1 MIASEN
7 PPGFVA
13 RTGAHD
19 QGLGAMKDFVPWA
32 ADPISDR
39 SVAAVETI
47 ERAVT
52 VDLIATFEPQLR
64 CCAKTDSIVSLLADS
79 NYAPY
84 GHHLG
89 SGRPRQSDGSVAA
102 VRHDDV
108 AGALSISEQ
117 VGL

>member
-7 PPGFVA
+7 PPGFVP

-19 QGLGAMKDFVPWA
+19 QGLGAVKDFVPWA

-64 CCAKTDSIVSLLADS
+64 CCAKTDSIVSLLADRFEPS
-79 NYAPY
+79 VPRSR
-84 GHHLG
+84 
-89 SGRPRQSDGSVAA
+89 SGDFRFPKVERV
-102 VRHDDV
+102 
-108 AGALSISEQ
+108 
-117 VGL
+117 

>member
-7 PPGFVA
+7 PPGFVP

-84 GHHLG
+84 DYLPVRSDDRCPAGPPIKG
-89 SGRPRQSDGSVAA
+89 IDRGRSEPEHARG
-102 VRHDDV
+102 DD
-108 AGALSISEQ
+108 A
-117 VGL
+117 

>member
-7 PPGFVA
+7 PPGFVP

-64 CCAKTDSIVSLLADS
+64 CCAKTDSIVSFLADS

-84 GHHLG
+84 DYLPVRSDDRCPAGPPDKG
-89 SGRPRQSDGSVAA
+89 IDRGRSEPEHARG
-102 VRHDDV
+102 DD
-108 AGALSISEQ
+108 A
-117 VGL
+117 

>member
-7 PPGFVA
+7 PPGFVP

-84 GHHLG
+84 DYLPV
-89 SGRPRQSDGSVAA
+89 RSDD
-102 VRHDDV
+102 RCL
-108 AGALSISEQ
+108 AGPPVKGNRLWTQRTRTPARR
-117 VGL
+117 